1 MTLCIFK
8 RLEVHVVSV
17 PDAGRKGRRSVDG
30 ELISPCEILGPAV
43 VDLVRAGMR
52 PSKAG
57 EAVGLSRKTVN
68 GWINRGSTEIA
79 RIEKGEEPTEI
90 ERPYAEFAQ
99 NLIKAEAESQAGLV
113 LAWFKEAR
121 QGDWKAAQA
130 FLAKRFPDEWG
141 DSNTMRVEVSGV
153 NGGPIQAI
161 HHVTQ
166 EDEAKKR
173 AVLEALV
180 ETGDLP
186 KNVLDVWDGTIEAEV
201 VYDSEEPVGV
211 VDGLE
216 VALRTEPS
224 SHPAPETDSV
234 PDLEHD

>member
-1 MTLCIFK
+1 MA
-8 RLEVHVVSV
+8 SV
-17 PDAGRKGRRSVDG
+17 PDAGRKGRRNIGG
-30 ELISPCEILGPAV
+30 ELVSPCEIIGPAV

-52 PSKAG
+52 PHKAG

-68 GWINRGSTEIA
+68 GWMNRGANELA
-79 RIEKGEEPTEI
+79 RIEKGEEPI
-90 ERPYAEFAQ
+90 EVEKPYAEFAQ
-99 NLIKAEAESQAGLV
+99 NLVKAEAESQAGLV

-130 FLAKRFPDEWG
+130 FLSKRFPDEWG
-141 DSNTMRVEVSGV
+141 DSNTVRLEVSGV
-153 NGGPIQAI
+153 NGGPIQAV
-161 HHVTQ
+161 HHVAQ

-201 VYDSEEPVGV
+201 VYDSEEPVGII
-211 VDGLE
+211 DGVE
-216 VALRTEPS
+216 VTLLTES
-224 SHPAPETDSV
+224 SSLPTPETDGVS
-234 PDLEHD
+234 DMEHD